1 MKREISILAA
11 LILAGDLLLSAGYS
25 SIGPGNSAVYAA
37 SEFSMATS
45 PTAGEVNVNVSSSIK
60 LKFDRQVY
68 PQSGDITLTTR
79 DTGTPYVTVPI
90 GSSGL
95 ISNSTEYEVKL
106 GKQLEKNK
114 TYTVTVPRGLF
125 KDGAGADSAA
135 ASWTFTSSPEM
146 NLNIVASEFTP
157 ANYSRVDSTTLTQ
170 LSFKL
175 NKKLQKSGGSI
186 KLISSAD
193 NSVVQEFKVNDGD
206 YSVNLQ
212 SDDSSTIVRLN
223 LASRLTAGK
232 SYYVLIDP
240 YAFKDDENKTFAG
253 ITSGNIWSFSTKG
266 TGVAVNVSPA
276 SGATA
281 VSPAGN
287 IQLNFDQ
294 PMTPVNGVIKLS
306 STNAADTRYFDVNSS
321 AVTGGGT
328 RTITVA
334 STSATSPLMNNT
346 IYTVT
351 IPAGAF
357 NDQDGNAFPASGT
370 PYVWSFTTTSQTG
383 YAVDSL
389 SPADRSESAALDQ
402 PIKIT
407 FNRPS
412 KYIETNPVSL
422 YKSNGTKLGSKVIGG
437 NNDSE
442 FVIVPSSALE
452 NDTIYYVDIPSG
464 AFIEKNN
471 PNSYEGLNGKNS
483 WSFRTVALDKR
494 APVLVSTQLESN
506 RTIRLKYDEAI
517 RPAVALLSSSFN
529 VTVNDEKRAVES
541 VYIQGDSVY
550 VTLSTGVAVGQFVKI
565 AYTGG
570 LRTIQDAAGNAASTF
585 SLRQVTNTVQTALPA
600 PKDGILSGK
609 TLTLNF
615 NDTLKAISNNAFS
628 QFSVYA
634 DGVSLG
640 VVSSTSS
647 GSTVILGLS
656 NDAANGQTI
665 RVTYYAGSYPIQ
677 DQYSQNIANFS
688 DFYIRNTSDS
698 TAPVYQSAA
707 GSGNKIVL
715 TYNEGLSTANLPMNS
730 QFSVLVGNTPNYV
743 TNVDV
748 SGNLVTLTLAS
759 ALSTNNSTTISY
771 VPGTSGISDLNG
783 NRAAYINL
791 QPVSVSGTSSSNG
804 TTTVPFINSATVSGD
819 ELIVNFSKNMQAS
832 SSLYT
837 NQFGVRADGSSVGIQ
852 SYTVSGSTL
861 KLLLSTAVKT
871 GQTVVLS
878 YMSGSGNIL
887 DLNGSALASFSA
899 LSVQN
904 LTGVGTSATGRPSY
918 LGTLAASEFGK
929 EYPLLKGDSA
939 ASADD
944 RSVYN
949 QSVKRYTLTADR
961 LTASYDYL
969 NKMGSPSLAFEVPST
984 ELGAYVVVPLKPLL
998 EAVKRDSKAAFAIRY
1013 GDSLY
1018 NLALNDIDMTGLAS
1032 KLTTDSSNISLML
1045 RLEKVPFGT
1054 FGPVEATLKAQ
1065 GLQSVTSLVDIRLTA
1080 AVSGN
1085 YSNSTVLSV
1094 PGEYTAR
1101 TTSSL
1106 VSDQTLA
1113 ARLDLVY
1120 SEAAYLPGKISG
1132 AGSYTFIQAK
1142 VVGNQV
1148 VGTFLSTRGFSD
1160 MSRHWSKSSVALLAA
1175 KNIIDNSYGSTFKPE
1190 QKITRAEFA
1199 VMLSRGLGL
1208 LGDRETAQRFSDVQ
1222 ASTQIGDAIGAAAKA
1237 GIITGNTD
1245 GTFRPN
1251 ANITREHMATMMIR
1265 AMEYTKNPITL
1276 SGTSTSVLSAF
1287 KDKSKVSGQSAEF
1300 VAKAVQEGIILGMPG
1315 AQFQPQGNATRSQA
1329 AVMLQRM
1336 LTKAGFL

>member
-1 MKREISILAA
+1 M
-11 LILAGDLLLSAGYS
+11 
-25 SIGPGNSAVYAA
+25 
-37 SEFSMATS
+37 
-45 PTAGEVNVNVSSSIK
+45 
-60 LKFDRQVY
+60 
-68 PQSGDITLTTR
+68 
-79 DTGTPYVTVPI
+79 
-90 GSSGL
+90 
-95 ISNSTEYEVKL
+95 
-106 GKQLEKNK
+106 
-114 TYTVTVPRGLF
+114 
-125 KDGAGADSAA
+125 
-135 ASWTFTSSPEM
+135 
-146 NLNIVASEFTP
+146 
-157 ANYSRVDSTTLTQ
+157 
-170 LSFKL
+170 
-175 NKKLQKSGGSI
+175 
-186 KLISSAD
+186 
-193 NSVVQEFKVNDGD
+193 
-206 YSVNLQ
+206 
-212 SDDSSTIVRLN
+212 
-223 LASRLTAGK
+223 
-232 SYYVLIDP
+232 
-240 YAFKDDENKTFAG
+240 
-253 ITSGNIWSFSTKG
+253 
-266 TGVAVNVSPA
+266 
-276 SGATA
+276 
-281 VSPAGN
+281 
-287 IQLNFDQ
+287 
-294 PMTPVNGVIKLS
+294 
-306 STNAADTRYFDVNSS
+306 
-321 AVTGGGT
+321 
-328 RTITVA
+328 
-334 STSATSPLMNNT
+334 
-346 IYTVT
+346 
-351 IPAGAF
+351 
-357 NDQDGNAFPASGT
+357 
-370 PYVWSFTTTSQTG
+370 
-383 YAVDSL
+383 
-389 SPADRSESAALDQ
+389 
-402 PIKIT
+402 
-407 FNRPS
+407 
-412 KYIETNPVSL
+412 
-422 YKSNGTKLGSKVIGG
+422 
-437 NNDSE
+437 
-442 FVIVPSSALE
+442 
-452 NDTIYYVDIPSG
+452 
-464 AFIEKNN
+464 
-471 PNSYEGLNGKNS
+471 
-483 WSFRTVALDKR
+483 
-494 APVLVSTQLESN
+494 
-506 RTIRLKYDEAI
+506 
-517 RPAVALLSSSFN
+517 
-529 VTVNDEKRAVES
+529 
-541 VYIQGDSVY
+541 
-550 VTLSTGVAVGQFVKI
+550 
-565 AYTGG
+565 
-570 LRTIQDAAGNAASTF
+570 
-585 SLRQVTNTVQTALPA
+585 
-600 PKDGILSGK
+600 
-609 TLTLNF
+609 
-615 NDTLKAISNNAFS
+615 
-628 QFSVYA
+628 
-634 DGVSLG
+634 
-640 VVSSTSS
+640 
-647 GSTVILGLS
+647 ILGLS
-656 NDAANGQTI
+656 SDAPNGQTI
-665 RVTYYAGSYPIQ
+665 RLAYYAGSYPVQ
-677 DQYSQNIANFS
+677 DQYSQNIANFN

-743 TNVDV
+743 TNVEV

-759 ALSTNNSTTISY
+759 ALNTNNSTTISY
-771 VPGTSGISDLNG
+771 VPGTAGVSDLNG

-791 QPVSVSGTSSSNG
+791 QPVSVSGTSSNSNG
-804 TTTVPFINSATVSGD
+804 TTTVPFINSATISGD

-837 NQFGVRADGSSVGIQ
+837 NQFGVRADGSSVGVQ

-861 KLLLSTAVKT
+861 KLLLSTVVKPGQAVN
-871 GQTVVLS
+871 LS

-887 DLNGSALASFSA
+887 DLNGSALASFSS
-899 LSVQN
+899 LYVQN
-904 LTGVGTSATGRPSY
+904 LTGVGTSTTGRPSY

-939 ASADD
+939 ASAED
-944 RSVYN
+944 RSLYN

-984 ELGAYVVVPLKPLL
+984 ELGAYVVIPFKPLL
-998 EAVKRDSKAAFAIRY
+998 EAVKRDSKATFAIRY

-1054 FGPVEATLKAQ
+1054 FGPLEATLKTQ
-1065 GLQSVTSLVDIRLTA
+1065 GLQSVTSLVDIRLA
-1080 AVSGN
+1080 VAVSGN

-1106 VSDQTLA
+1106 VSDQTLS

-1120 SEAAYLPGKISG
+1120 SEAAYLPSKISG